1 MTTHTK
7 LFDLIISH
15 LDEESG
21 DGDAHIECKYQPKER
36 VAQMFDEHIA
46 RLRVERPHFSLRR
59 FSEAKEDTV
68 ILFSDGSNENVTFS
82 DAKDE
87 VRLPSWVG
95 LWVRL

>member
-59 FSEAKEDTV
+59 FSVAKEDTV

-87 VRLPSWVG
+87 VRPPSWVG